1 MNVDIIPGFENFTEI
16 LENICNSESW
26 KKCQDDFN
34 NSDRIFTV
42 GNGGNLAVCDHGAID
57 IARLSNKESVFGDL
71 LDSVIDRY
79 GEAAIFLS
87 LACYYLFNSL
97 DEIAVLL
104 CIISML
110 CSQLISYVRAKSE
123 SLDIENKSGFLTR
136 VERSL
141 IIIFFL
147 LISQPLFAL
156 YILSVGTFFSSIWR
170 LIIGLKNAKN

>member
-1 MNVDIIPGFENFTEI
+1 M
-16 LENICNSESW
+16 
-26 KKCQDDFN
+26 
-34 NSDRIFTV
+34 
-42 GNGGNLAVCDHGAID
+42 
-57 IARLSNKESVFGDL
+57 

-156 YILSVGTFFSSIWR
+156 YILSVGTFLVQFEINY
-170 LIIGLKNAKN
+170 GLKMLKISFLSSLFLVLLSSGIQVTESNEDFIVNEIDHKVDFPNNISFFFEGLVKKISDIKSI